1 MMNSLQ
7 VLPFYNLNDRQFN
20 ILNGLWSV
28 QFNQL
33 MDTDLFNLI
42 PNLDKSDE
50 IDPDLM
56 LTIAMLNYY
65 SISPINNNSISE
77 VGQKPFQC
85 FTVI

>member
-1 MMNSLQ
+1 MIDS
-7 VLPFYNLNDRQFN
+7 

-33 MDTDLFNLI
+33 LDTDLLNLI
-42 PNLDKSDE
+42 PNPDESDE

-56 LTIAMLNYY
+56 LTIPMVNYY
-65 SISPINNNSISE
+65 SISPINNYISKA
-77 VGQKPFQC
+77 GRKPFQC